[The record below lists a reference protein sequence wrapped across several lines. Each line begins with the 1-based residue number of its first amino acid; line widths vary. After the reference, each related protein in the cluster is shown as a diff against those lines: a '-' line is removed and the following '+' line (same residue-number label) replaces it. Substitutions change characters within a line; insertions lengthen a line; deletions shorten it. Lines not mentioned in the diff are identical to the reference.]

1 MKEFHDLVQESWS
14 TQNIADNPTELHLK
28 LQNLRK
34 AIINWKKERIGDIN
48 SQEETCKV
56 SIFWL
61 DKQKESRTLTSLEK
75 LLMNEL
81 AERYKQIALIKETIW
96 RRRAKRQ
103 WIAGGDKN
111 TSYFH
116 SVASVQKRQNII
128 HTLQKDQ
135 EMHHKHE
142 GKAKKSYLNSF
153 VI

>member
-1 MKEFHDLVQESWS
+1 MKEFHDLVQESWC

-48 SQEETCKV
+48 SQEETYKV
-56 SIFWL
+56 SLFWL

-96 RRRAKRQ
+96 RQ
-103 WIAGGDKN
+103 
-111 TSYFH
+111 S
-116 SVASVQKRQNII
+116 
-128 HTLQKDQ
+128 
-135 EMHHKHE
+135 
-142 GKAKKSYLNSF
+142 
-153 VI
+153 